1 MLCPKMA
8 LLFNIPL
15 VFYGENEAE
24 YGNPVEDNAD
34 AQLRIF
40 AAARGRTLLGGESLA
55 SLKANF
61 GMSQADLS
69 QYSHR
74 M

>member
-1 MLCPKMA
+1 MA

-34 AQLRIF
+34 AQRSYDYF
-40 AAARGRTLLGGESLA
+40 ASTSGRPLLGW
-55 SLKANF
+55 
-61 GMSQADLS
+61 
-69 QYSHR
+69 
-74 M
+74 